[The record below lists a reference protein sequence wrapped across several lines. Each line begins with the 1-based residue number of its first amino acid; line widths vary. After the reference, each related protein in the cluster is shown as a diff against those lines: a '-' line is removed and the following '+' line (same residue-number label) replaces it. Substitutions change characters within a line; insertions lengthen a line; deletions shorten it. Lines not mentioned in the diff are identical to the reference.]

1 MNTHRIHRVAKL
13 TGLSRDVIR
22 VWERRFDLLKPIRG
36 ANRYRNYS
44 DDDVAL
50 LRYLKQQLD
59 AGASIGDLA
68 RLGREELMNRMRA
81 AAPRTVAVDNT
92 FERLLRE
99 LLSALEPL
107 DRVMFEKR
115 LNGAVAVVPFEEALH
130 GILLPLQERVGQL
143 WHTGRISVAV
153 EHYVTSQIKQKLYA
167 AMNQLPVAEFGA
179 TVVIAC
185 PPGEEHDLA
194 ALAVAYRCR
203 VRDCR
208 AYYLWA
214 NVPIASLS
222 KLCREVAPDLTILS
236 ITIAL
241 PDPLAADLV
250 QALIQDVAPVT
261 KIIAGGRGA
270 LAMRQHF
277 ADSGIELLESFG
289 ELDEMLERFT
299 RRFPIPG

>member
-44 DDDVAL
+44 DEDVAL

-59 AGASIGDLA
+59 AGESIGDLA
-68 RLGREELMNRMRA
+68 RVGREELINRLRA
-81 AAPRTVAVDNT
+81 AAPRTTVVDNT
-92 FERLLRE
+92 FDRLLRE

-130 GILLPLQERVGQL
+130 GILLPLQERVGHL
-143 WHTGRISVAV
+143 WHSGRIDIAV
-153 EHYVTSQIKQKLYA
+153 EHYVTGQIKQKLYA

-179 TVVIAC
+179 TVVVAC

-203 VRDCR
+203 VRGCR
-208 AYYLWA
+208 VYYLGA
-214 NVPIASLS
+214 NVPVLSLS

-241 PDPLAADLV
+241 PNPLATDLI
-250 QALIQDVAPVT
+250 QALIRDVAPVS
-261 KIIAGGRGA
+261 KVLAGGRGA
-270 LAMRQHF
+270 EAMRQHF
-277 ADSGIELLESFG
+277 ADSPIELLETFG
-289 ELDEMLERFT
+289 DLDEMLEQFT

>member
-22 VWERRFDLLKPIRG
+22 VWERRFDLLKPTRG

-44 DDDVAL
+44 DEDVAL

-59 AGASIGDLA
+59 AGESIGDLA
-68 RLGREELMNRMRA
+68 RVGREELINRLRA
-81 AAPRTVAVDNT
+81 AAPRTTVVDNT
-92 FERLLRE
+92 FDRLLRE

-130 GILLPLQERVGQL
+130 GILLPLQERVGHL
-143 WHTGRISVAV
+143 WHSGRIDIAV
-153 EHYVTSQIKQKLYA
+153 EHYVTGQIKQKLYA

-179 TVVIAC
+179 TVVVAC
-185 PPGEEHDLA
+185 PPGEQHDLA

-203 VRDCR
+203 VRGCR
-208 AYYLWA
+208 VYYLGA
-214 NVPIASLS
+214 NVPVLSLS

-241 PDPLAADLV
+241 PNPLATDLI
-250 QALIQDVAPVT
+250 QALIRDVAPVS
-261 KIIAGGRGA
+261 KVLAGGRGA

-277 ADSGIELLESFG
+277 ADSPIELLETFG
-289 ELDEMLERFT
+289 DLDEMLEQFT

>member
-1 MNTHRIHRVAKL
+1 MNIHRIHRVAKL

-22 VWERRFDLLKPIRG
+22 VWERRFDLLKPTRG

-44 DDDVAL
+44 DEDVAL
-50 LRYLKQQLD
+50 LRYLKLQLD

-68 RLGREELMNRMRA
+68 KAGREELISRMRE
-81 AAPRTVAVDNT
+81 AAPRTAVVDNT
-92 FERLLRE
+92 FDRLLRE
-99 LLSALEPL
+99 LLIALEPL
-107 DRVMFEKR
+107 DRVTFEKR

-179 TVVIAC
+179 TVVVAC

-203 VRDCR
+203 VRGCR
-208 AYYLWA
+208 VYYLGA
-214 NVPIASLS
+214 NVPILSLS
-222 KLCREVAPDLTILS
+222 NLCREITPDLTILS
-236 ITIAL
+236 CTIAL
-241 PDPLAADLV
+241 PDSSAIDLV
-250 QALIQDVAPVT
+250 QALTHDVAPLSKVL
-261 KIIAGGRGA
+261 AGGQGT
-270 LAMRQHF
+270 LAMRRDFTGTTIEVVETF
-277 ADSGIELLESFG
+277 A
-289 ELDEMLERFT
+289 ELDEELEDLT
-299 RRFPIPG
+299 RRFPILG

>member
-22 VWERRFDLLKPIRG
+22 VWERRFDLLKPTRG

-44 DDDVAL
+44 DEDVAL

-59 AGASIGDLA
+59 AGESIGDLA
-68 RLGREELMNRMRA
+68 RVGREELINRLRA
-81 AAPRTVAVDNT
+81 AAPRTTVVDNT
-92 FERLLRE
+92 FDRLLRE

-130 GILLPLQERVGQL
+130 GILLPLQERVGHL
-143 WHTGRISVAV
+143 WHSGRIDIAV
-153 EHYVTSQIKQKLYA
+153 EHYVTGQIKQKLYA

-179 TVVIAC
+179 TVVVAC

-203 VRDCR
+203 MRGCR
-208 AYYLWA
+208 VYYLGA
-214 NVPIASLS
+214 NVPVLSLS

-241 PDPLAADLV
+241 PNPLATDLI
-250 QALIQDVAPVT
+250 QALIRDVAPVS
-261 KIIAGGRGA
+261 KVLAGGRGA
-270 LAMRQHF
+270 EAMRQHF
-277 ADSGIELLESFG
+277 ADSPIELLETFG
-289 ELDEMLERFT
+289 DLDEMLEQFT

>member
-22 VWERRFDLLKPIRG
+22 VWERRFDLLKPTRG

-44 DDDVAL
+44 DEDVAL

-68 RLGREELMNRMRA
+68 RLGREELINRLRA
-81 AAPRTVAVDNT
+81 AAPRTAVVDNT
-92 FERLLRE
+92 FDRLLRE

-107 DRVMFEKR
+107 DRVIFEKR
-115 LNGAVAVVPFEEALH
+115 LNGAVAVVPFDEALH
-130 GILLPLQERVGQL
+130 GILLPLQERVGHL
-143 WHTGRISVAV
+143 WHSGRITVAV

-179 TVVIAC
+179 TIVVAC

-194 ALAVAYRCR
+194 ALALAYRCR
-203 VRDCR
+203 VRGCR
-208 AYYLWA
+208 VYYLGA
-214 NVPIASLS
+214 NVPVLSLS

-241 PDPLAADLV
+241 PDPLATDLM
-250 QALIQDVAPVT
+250 QALTQDVAPVS
-261 KIIAGGRGA
+261 KILAGGRGA

-277 ADSGIELLESFG
+277 AEAGIDLLETFS
-289 ELDEMLERFT
+289 ELDETLERFT

>member
-44 DDDVAL
+44 DEDVAL

-59 AGASIGDLA
+59 AGESIGDLA
-68 RLGREELMNRMRA
+68 RVGREELINRLRA
-81 AAPRTVAVDNT
+81 AAPRTTVVDNT
-92 FERLLRE
+92 FDRLLRE

-130 GILLPLQERVGQL
+130 GILLPLQERVGHL
-143 WHTGRISVAV
+143 WHSGRIDIAV
-153 EHYVTSQIKQKLYA
+153 EHYVTGQIKQKLYA

-179 TVVIAC
+179 TVVVAC

-203 VRDCR
+203 MRGCR
-208 AYYLWA
+208 VYYLGA
-214 NVPIASLS
+214 NVPVLSLS

-241 PDPLAADLV
+241 PNPLATDLI
-250 QALIQDVAPVT
+250 QALIRDVAPVS
-261 KIIAGGRGA
+261 KVLAGGRGA
-270 LAMRQHF
+270 EAMRQHF
-277 ADSGIELLESFG
+277 ADSPIELLETFG
-289 ELDEMLERFT
+289 DLDEMLEQFT